1 MTVREFLFS
10 VPEKSHDETVPERRQ
25 RWFEI
30 LTAVMLAVAAIAAT
44 WSSFEAS
51 RWSGKASGLV
61 SSSSI
66 LRADSNREASKGAEE
81 TLIDG
86 SLWLE
91 WEKSVAIGRDELAVF
106 LRDRFSPALDLAQDE
121 WLKGSPVDE
130 AGNPT
135 GALPPQTPLTLD
147 AYRPPGQQRA
157 EALAAK
163 AEDQLSESSQY
174 SAVGGKYVLL
184 TVLFALVLVFGN
196 VAVKFK
202 SPVIQLG
209 LGLITLSVLL
219 TGFVRL
225 LLLPIL

>member
-1 MTVREFLFS
+1 VSIREFLFS
-10 VPEKSHDETVPERRQ
+10 VDPTGHQETIPERRQ

-30 LTAVMLAVAAIAAT
+30 VTAVMLAVAAIAAT

-51 RWSGKASGLV
+51 QWSGKASGLV

-81 TLIDG
+81 TLIDA

-91 WEKSVAIGRDELAVF
+91 WEKSLAIGRDELAVF
-106 LRDRFSPALDLAQDE
+106 LRGRFSPALDSAQDE

-135 GALPPQTPLTLD
+135 GVLPPQTPLTLD
-147 AYRPPGQQRA
+147 SYRPPGQQRA
-157 EALAAK
+157 EALAAR
-163 AEDQLSESSQY
+163 AEDQLAESSTY
-174 SAVGGKYVLL
+174 SAIAGKYVLL

-196 VAVKFK
+196 VAVKFT
-202 SPVIQLG
+202 SPAIQLG
-209 LGLITLSVLL
+209 LGLITFAVLA

-225 LLLPIL
+225 LLLPLL